1 MKSSKKFGGFIFY
14 CYLCIQR
21 RNNNN
26 KTTMVNLIITLSLY
40 NDLQFPDY
48 VWINDERTDE
58 GEGYEFVNVSVNDDD
73 YEVFVDF
80 LNADEMVIA
89 YEVY

>member
-1 MKSSKKFGGFIFY
+1 
-14 CYLCIQR
+14 
-21 RNNNN
+21 
-26 KTTMVNLIITLSLY
+26 MVNLIIKLSLY

-58 GEGYEFVNVSVNDDD
+58 AEGYEMVNVSVNDDD

-80 LNADEMVIA
+80 LNADEIVIT

>member
-1 MKSSKKFGGFIFY
+1 MVSFFIVIFVV
-14 CYLCIQR
+14 QR

-26 KTTMVNLIITLSLY
+26 KTAMVNLIITLSLY
-40 NDLQFPDY
+40 NDLQFPNY

-58 GEGYEFVNVSVNDDD
+58 GEGYELVNVSVNDDD

-80 LNADEMVIA
+80 LNADEMVIT

>member
-1 MKSSKKFGGFIFY
+1 MVVSFFIVIFV
-14 CYLCIQR
+14 LQR

-40 NDLQFPDY
+40 NDLQFPNY
-48 VWINDERTDE
+48 VRINDERTDE
-58 GEGYEFVNVSVNDDD
+58 GEGYELVNVSVSDDD
-73 YEVFVDF
+73 YEMFVDF
-80 LNADEMVIA
+80 LNADEMVMA